1 MGTIL
6 NGKYLSMPEQV
17 QKNKNDIQI
26 ITEYLENIYKCST
39 ALEESSTSI
48 NIEYTNIGD
57 KRDFLFAFL
66 LDNKGLLFKI
76 IDIVGD
82 IVYLEFYSKL
92 PSVDF
97 NYLGEWVAGN
107 NEYHP
112 NDVVLYNGSLYIC
125 ENTILDSSV
134 APPQDTTNWSLF
146 LGFGEEIG
154 NFIENLYERN
164 QNEGGLQTET
174 TLNNGLLK
182 TEILW
187 RNTSPENDFTSQ
199 SITLSRGFENFTYL
213 LIVFKLNKTYNTGFM
228 SKIVNKTYWTDNLQ
242 LLGFFNQ
249 MYYRN
254 FSITSGNQTE
264 RKTISFDSAKR
275 ISDSGISNDVLI
287 PVEVYGFNKI

>member
-17 QKNKNDIQI
+17 QKNKVDIQI
-26 ITEYLENIYKCST
+26 IQEFLQNIYKCST

-76 IDIVGD
+76 INIIGD

-125 ENTILDSSV
+125 ENVVLDSSV

-146 LGFGEEIG
+146 LGFGDDIG
-154 NFIENLYERN
+154 NFITNLYNNRDN
-164 QNEGGLQTET
+164 IVYKPSLKGT
-174 TLNNGLLK
+174 TLFSGSAYESLTLTDNYENYDYLEFDIKK
-182 TEILW
+182 TGWNQETIIVPGG
-187 RNTSPENDFTSQ
+187 NY
-199 SITLSRGFENFTYL
+199 SRVSLMTGSTFNASGEQVHGAYIETKTYL
-213 LIVFKLNKTYNTGFM
+213 IDGKNLTYNGSTRT
-228 SKIVNKTYWTDNLQ
+228 KILINGTITTDNLNETTVTEVR
-242 LLGFFNQ
+242 G
-249 MYYRN
+249 YR
-254 FSITSGNQTE
+254 
-264 RKTISFDSAKR
+264 R
-275 ISDSGISNDVLI
+275 V
-287 PVEVYGFNKI
+287 

>member
-17 QKNKNDIQI
+17 QKNKNDIQV

-48 NIEYTNIGD
+48 NIEYTNIED

-146 LGFGEEIG
+146 LGFGEDIG
-154 NFIENLYERN
+154 LFINDLYNNRNDIGYISKLKPIKIWENPTPSTPF
-164 QNEGGLQTET
+164 EGGSSVDFTEAIEEDD
-174 TLNNGLLK
+174 L
-182 TEILW
+182 IRIDVR
-187 RNTSPENDFTSQ
+187 RNTSQYAGNLSFFVTSAVLSG
-199 SITLSRGFENFTYL
+199 SIPLSFNMYDANQITYLSRLVTFYSRSRLYIDSNYSNGVLNNYL
-213 LIVFKLNKTYNTGFM
+213 N
-228 SKIVNKTYWTDNLQ
+228 
-242 LLGFFNQ
+242 
-249 MYYRN
+249 
-254 FSITSGNQTE
+254 
-264 RKTISFDSAKR
+264 
-275 ISDSGISNDVLI
+275 I
-287 PVEVYGFNKI
+287 PVAIYRYKGMGGE